1 MEEELLK
8 KICQLKELL
17 DKDECILDMKKKE
30 KIMEENEEVMVL
42 AYRYSTMQ
50 TEYNDALKHFGEQS
64 EELLL
69 VQKRLADSKKELESH
84 PLVID
89 YLKSFQKVREL
100 YQNIDEQLFGS
111 FKSFNVCKEKK

>member
-17 DKDECILDMKKKE
+17 DNDERVLELKTKE

-42 AYRYSTMQ
+42 AYRYSCRQ
-50 TEYNDALKHFGEQS
+50 TEYNDALKHYGES
-64 EELLL
+64 SNELLTA
-69 VQKRLADSKKELESH
+69 QKQLADSKKELESH

-89 YLKSFQKVREL
+89 YLKAFQKVREL
-100 YQNIDEQLFGS
+100 YQSIDEHLFGP
-111 FKSFNVCKEKK
+111 FKKSIMCKEKK